1 MVYIEFNSPFLK
13 AIIDNQCVLEFFYA
27 VIILDRE
34 IDLVETYL
42 VTAWK
47 GNSQ

>member
-1 MVYIEFNSPFLK
+1 MFYIELYSPFLK
-13 AIIDNQCVLEFFYA
+13 TVNDNQCVLEFFYA

-34 IDLVETYL
+34 IDLVGTYL